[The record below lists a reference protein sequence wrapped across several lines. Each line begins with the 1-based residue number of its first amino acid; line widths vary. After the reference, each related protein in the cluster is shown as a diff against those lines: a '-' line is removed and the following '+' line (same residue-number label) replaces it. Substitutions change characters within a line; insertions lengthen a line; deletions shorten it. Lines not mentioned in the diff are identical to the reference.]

1 MAMKNIVEFI
11 RWNFQDMEAWKY
23 RYLGYMSWI
32 LIFGFFVSDPA
43 MSLLG
48 LIAMFTDMFV
58 CIIADNYRRFKREQD
73 QTQS

>member
-1 MAMKNIVEFI
+1 MKNIVEFI
-11 RWNFQDMEAWKY
+11 KWNFQDMEAWKY
-23 RYLGYMSWI
+23 RYMAYMVWI
-32 LIFGFFVSDPA
+32 LFFGFAVSDPV

-58 CIIADNYRRFKREQD
+58 CIIADNYRRFKSEQD